1 MKGNSFEYL
10 LPEYARIGIYYS
22 ATNENHPL
30 EETIEKEIEK
40 RLNLALDRQTY
51 RVTQSKAAETFVGT
65 IPKRDWPN
73 ATNASGYLIDGL
85 SDDFREAASKKLAEN
100 IFNVF
105 VFLVGWNDIDNVMV
119 AKKYHDLISELG
131 AQIRNTKQGTDA
143 RKRAEV
149 RLQYAAESYGRWLE
163 KVMY

>member
-10 LPEYARIGIYYS
+10 LPEYARTLIYIA
-22 ATNENHPL
+22 ATKQEHPL
-30 EETIEKEIEK
+30 EDTIQKEIEK

-65 IPKRDWPN
+65 IPKRDWPDAETAVN
-73 ATNASGYLIDGL
+73 VLIFGL
-85 SDDFREAASKKLAEN
+85 SEEIVKDK
-100 IFNVF
+100 NVLKEIVDMF
-105 VFLVGWNDIDNVMV
+105 EFLVGWMDIDNVMV
-119 AKKYHDLISELG
+119 AKKYHNLLTELS

>member
-10 LPEYARIGIYYS
+10 LPEYARTLIYGA
-22 ATNENHPL
+22 ATKQKHPL
-30 EETIEKEIEK
+30 KKTVEKEIEK

-65 IPKRDWPN
+65 IPNRDWPD
-73 ATNASGYLIDGL
+73 AETAVYGL
-85 SDDFREAASKKLAEN
+85 MFGISEEITKKMSKNDLEKTVDMFE
-100 IFNVF
+100 
-105 VFLVGWNDIDNVMV
+105 FLVGWMDIDNVMV
-119 AKKYHDLISELG
+119 AKKYHDLLTELF
-131 AQIRNTKQGTDA
+131 AQINRTDQGTDA

-149 RLQYAAESYGRWLE
+149 RFQYAAESYGRWLE